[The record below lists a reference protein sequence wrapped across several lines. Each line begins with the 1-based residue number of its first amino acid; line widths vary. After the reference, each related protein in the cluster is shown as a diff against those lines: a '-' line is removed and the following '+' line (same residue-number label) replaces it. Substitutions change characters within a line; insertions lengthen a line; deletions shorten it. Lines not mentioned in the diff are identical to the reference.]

1 MVSKLLLPG
10 LLALA
15 ALVITGGRRVQIPS
29 PALRATDRPNI
40 LWISCEDMSPHLG
53 CYGDSTVPTPNIDRL
68 AREGVRFSNAFCTA
82 GVCAPSRNA
91 IITGRYQTSNGGHN
105 MRTLYSTM
113 PEKTGLPQSYSAVMP
128 PGVRAFPEYLRAAGY
143 YTTNNEKT
151 DYQFEAPPTVWDE
164 SSKKAHWRN
173 RAKDQPFFAV
183 FNNVVT
189 HESQVWVRKDQ
200 PLRADPARV
209 KVPPYYPDTPTVRQD
224 MARFF
229 SNIREMDDW
238 VGGLLKQLED
248 EGLLDNT
255 IIFFWSDHGDGL
267 PFVKRE
273 IYDRG
278 LRVPLIVRFPD
289 KKLAGPRSAGTT
301 RHELISM
308 IDLAPTVLSI
318 AGVPTPAAMHGRAF
332 FGKYAVKTPRNVV
345 FAARDRLDSEYD
357 RVRSVHD
364 GRYQYVRN
372 FFPEKPPYMDIA
384 FRKQQPM
391 MAELL
396 RLRDEGKLNTTQMR
410 WFAKTKAPEELYD
423 LRNDPHQLSN
433 LAGQS
438 GLAPQL
444 KRLRGEMNRW
454 LAEIPDLGAIPEKK
468 LVSDWWNGAA
478 QPPPTAQPILARQ
491 GSRVRITCPTEGAS
505 IGYKTHWQA
514 PWRVY
519 SQPFVLAPGDSLYAV
534 TQRIGYRPGEVEKW
548 PPGVKGQ

>member
-1 MVSKLLLPG
+1 MFSKLVLPS
-10 LLALA
+10 LLALT
-15 ALVITGGRRVQIPS
+15 ALVITGGRRVQVQM
-29 PALRATDRPNI
+29 PALPNI

-68 AREGVRFSNAFCTA
+68 AREGVRFTNAFCTA

-113 PEKTGLPQSYSAVMP
+113 PEKTGLPPSYSVVMP

-143 YTTNNEKT
+143 YTSNNEKT
-151 DYQFEAPPTVWDE
+151 DYQFEAPPTVWGE
-164 SSKKAHWRN
+164 SSKKAHYRN
-173 RAKDQPFFAV
+173 RAKDQPFFAI
-183 FNNVVT
+183 FNNTVT

-200 PLRADPARV
+200 PLRVDPARV

-238 VGGLLKQLED
+238 VGGLLKGLED
-248 EGLLDNT
+248 DGLLDNT

-289 KKLAGPRSAGTT
+289 KKWAGPRSAGTT
-301 RHELISM
+301 RSELISM
-308 IDLAPTVLSI
+308 IDLAPTVLSL
-318 AGVPTPAAMHGRAF
+318 AGIPTPNAMQGRAF
-332 FGKYAVKTPRNVV
+332 FGKYAVKTPRHVV

-372 FFPEKPPYMDIA
+372 FFPEKPLYMDIG

-396 RLRDEGKLNTTQMR
+396 RLRDEGKLNAAQMR
-410 WFAKTKAPEELYD
+410 WFVKTKAAEELYD
-423 LRNDPHQLSN
+423 LKRDPFQLTN
-433 LAGQS
+433 LAEQPTQAGN
-438 GLAPQL
+438 LN
-444 KRLRGEMNRW
+444 RLRREMDRW
-454 LAEIPDLGAIPEKK
+454 LVETGDLGGIPEKD
-468 LVSDWWNGAA
+468 LLRQWWQGRTE
-478 QPPPTAQPILARQ
+478 PPQTATPQGERQ
-491 GSRVRITCPTEGAS
+491 GDQVVIRCATPGAS
-505 IGYKTHWQA
+505 IAYKIEGNPADWQVYTQPLRLDKPA
-514 PWRVY
+514 RVT
-519 SQPFVLAPGDSLYAV
+519 AV
-534 TQRIGYRPGEVEKW
+534 AQRIGYGLSAEMTFNP
-548 PPGVKGQ
+548 